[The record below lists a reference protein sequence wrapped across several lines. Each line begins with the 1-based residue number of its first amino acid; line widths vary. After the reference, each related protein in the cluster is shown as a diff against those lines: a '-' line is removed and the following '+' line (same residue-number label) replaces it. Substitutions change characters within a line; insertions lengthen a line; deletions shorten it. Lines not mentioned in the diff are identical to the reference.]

1 VRELFER
8 FAAEGLGDPDN
19 RGCFVLNAA
28 AERAPHDPEVA
39 RRVQLGIAG
48 MENALADELR
58 SADLAEPRKL
68 ARYLVTALNG
78 VRITAKATRDEAVVR
93 DAIDVALRVLD

>member
-1 VRELFER
+1 
-8 FAAEGLGDPDN
+8 
-19 RGCFVLNAA
+19 
-28 AERAPHDPEVA
+28 
-39 RRVQLGIAG
+39 
-48 MENALADELR
+48 MENALAEELR
-58 SADLAEPRKL
+58 SADLAEPQKL